1 MSDSELDRSVLDT
14 KDREE
19 LHQIAGAM
27 GVNAATRM
35 KKADLIDAIL
45 GATDGGASE
54 SAAGSD
60 GSDRPKRV
68 RWWRMEPVA
77 GEFTPSDEVDEI
89 RWLSREEAAELLSY
103 DRDLVLLDAV

>member
-1 MSDSELDRSVLDT
+1 MSDTELDRSVLDT

-45 GATDGGASE
+45 GAVDGGGAS
-54 SAAGSD
+54 D
-60 GSDRPKRV
+60 GGNRPKRV
-68 RWWRMEPVA
+68 RSRPRVRGRRPDGRA
-77 GEFTPSDEVDEI
+77 RGRGGSD
-89 RWLSREEAAELLSY
+89 RLRRRE
-103 DRDLVLLDAV
+103 